1 MFLLRNC
8 NIPGLGERDVLF
20 DSKIRK
26 IGKNLRAD
34 ESFDARG
41 MLLLPGLIDSHVHFR
56 EPGGEHKE
64 GWASG
69 SRAAAHGG
77 ITCVLDMP
85 NTSPPTTS
93 VAALEQ
99 KRKIAASKNIVDF
112 GLHFGATS
120 TNIGEIMRAKN
131 IPSVKVFL
139 GSSTGSLLL
148 EENIRAVFSAAKKR
162 KKPAFVH
169 AEDESAIRKFGEVF
183 KRRAAANPRTYSSA
197 SIHSMVRSNA
207 AAAEAASRALR
218 IADKAGNR
226 IHLAHCTT
234 AEEAGLISRAKK
246 AGVRVTMEV
255 TPHHLFLTAD
265 DMKKLGNYGKV
276 NPPLRSR
283 KDVGALWEALRAGI
297 VDTVGTD
304 HAPHMRGEKEADYW
318 AAPSGMPGMETMLPL
333 LLDAASKRMLS
344 LEDIRRLCC
353 ENPAKIF
360 GIKGKGRIAA
370 GCDADLT
377 LVDLRLSKKVRAA
390 ELLTKCKWSAFEGM
404 LLKGWPVRVWSRGSV
419 VYDGETIIPH
429 EGKEASFD

>member
-8 NIPGLGERDVLF
+8 NIVGSGERDVLF

-56 EPGGEHKE
+56 EPGGEQKE
-64 GWASG
+64 GWETG

-85 NTSPPTTS
+85 NTSPPTTT

-99 KRKIAASKNIVDF
+99 KRKLVAPKSIIDF

-120 TNIGEIMRAKN
+120 DNVGEILKARN

-148 EENIRAVFSAAKKR
+148 EENVRAVFQAAKKR

-169 AEDESAIRKFGEVF
+169 AEDEGAIRHFGEVF
-183 KRRAAANPRTYSSA
+183 KKRAAANPRTYSAA
-197 SIHSMVRSNA
+197 SIHSMVRSNE
-207 AAAEAASRALR
+207 AAAEAAARALR

-226 IHLAHCTT
+226 MHLAHCTT
-234 AEEAGLISRAKK
+234 AQEAELVYAAKRK
-246 AGVRVTMEV
+246 GVSVTMEV

-265 DMKKLGNYGKV
+265 DMKKLGNFGKV

-283 KDVGALWEALRAGI
+283 KDVAALWSALRSGI
-297 VDTVGTD
+297 VDTVATD

-318 AAPSGMPGMETMLPL
+318 AAPSGMPGVETLLPL

-360 GIKGKGRIAA
+360 GIKHKGRIAV

-377 LVDLRLSKKVRAA
+377 LVDLRLTKKVRPE
-390 ELLTKCKWSAFEGM
+390 ELLTKCKWSAFDGM
-404 LLKGWPVRVWSRGSV
+404 RLKGWPVRVWSRGAAV
-419 VYDGETIIPH
+419 FDGETVIPH